1 MSLQTAGSC
10 ICLIKL
16 EHLQTLVDVTL
27 HATNVS
33 FLSFILHQH
42 LCIYRCR
49 CFGLTLC
56 SLYRVCEYSAMQLS
70 VEMQYRSF
78 LVCCLH
84 SLKKYSLKYFKNHFY
99 SHNYQS
105 MCWIHPD
112 LLRNNYPD
120 IFAGLLASVY
130 NWQFNVSDIPEG
142 NFLLSLN
149 FNLNA

>member
-1 MSLQTAGSC
+1 MSLQTAGSY
-10 ICLIKL
+10 ICLIKS
-16 EHLQTLVDVTL
+16 EHLQTLVAVGL

-56 SLYRVCEYSAMQLS
+56 SLYRVCEYSAMQFS
-70 VEMQYRSF
+70 VEVQYSSF
-78 LVCCLH
+78 PVSCLY
-84 SLKKYSLKYFKNHFY
+84 SLHQYSLKYFINHFN

-105 MCWIHPD
+105 MCCICPD

-120 IFAGLLASVY
+120 IFAGLQASDY
-130 NWQFNVSDIPEG
+130 DWQFNVSDIPG
-142 NFLLSLN
+142 RNFLLPLN
-149 FNLNA
+149 FHLNA